1 MSDCWLIPGHL
12 GRRSECI
19 MQAAGQ
25 VHRPGIRHEG
35 SHGEA
40 MSKFSL
46 EVLQR
51 CVFPFVSSED
61 PDVLLGATFGE
72 DVSLTRVGGEI
83 LVSHLDPVV
92 GAIDNIGWLAVH
104 VACNDIAT
112 TGIPPRW
119 ILPLVLVPRLQDE
132 ALLERVMRDASRAAK
147 EIGVSIIGGH
157 SGYSANLARPL
168 VAVTALGTAEGR
180 TPLRTRGARVGDHV
194 LVTKGIAIEGT
205 AILAQD
211 FADVAHALGLSAN
224 DLTEACGLMAQVS
237 VVKEAV
243 AIAAHGAT
251 AMHDVTRGGLLE
263 TLLELGALSGV
274 AIDVDASLLP
284 IPPVVA
290 RFAKAFQFDPLWMIS
305 SGTLAATIPPQRVAD
320 VRRVLQEESGVS
332 FAIVG
337 RVTEG
342 TGVHVR
348 DHGETAHYSD
358 IRCERDELARMWER
372 YPRAG

>member
-1 MSDCWLIPGHL
+1 
-12 GRRSECI
+12 
-19 MQAAGQ
+19 
-25 VHRPGIRHEG
+25 
-35 SHGEA
+35 

-51 CVFPFVSSED
+51 CVFPFVSSDD

-72 DVSLTRVGGEI
+72 DVALTRVGGDI
-83 LVSHLDPVV
+83 LVSHLDPIV

-119 ILPLVLVPRLQDE
+119 IHILVLVPQPEDE
-132 ALLERVMRDASRAAK
+132 ALLERIMRDAGQAAK

-157 SGYSANLARPL
+157 TGYSANLARPL
-168 VAVTALGTAEGR
+168 VAVTALGTAGGR
-180 TPLRTRGARVGDHV
+180 EPLRTRGARVGDHV

-211 FADVAHALGLSAN
+211 FAEVARNLGLSAN
-224 DLTEACGLMAQVS
+224 DLAEARRLMAQVS

-243 AIAAHGAT
+243 AIAAQGAT

-263 TLLELGALSGV
+263 TLLELAALSGV
-274 AIDVDASLLP
+274 ALEVDASLLP
-284 IPPVVA
+284 VPPVVA
-290 RFAKAFQFDPLWMIS
+290 RFAKAFRFDPLWMIS
-305 SGTLAATIPPQRVAD
+305 SGTLAATIPPEQVAD
-320 VRRVLQEESGVS
+320 VSRILKEQTGTP
-332 FAIVG
+332 FAFVG
-337 RVTEG
+337 RVMEG

-348 DHGETAHYSD
+348 QNGDTVHYSD
-358 IRCERDELARMWER
+358 ICCEKDELARMWQL
-372 YPRAG
+372 YPREG